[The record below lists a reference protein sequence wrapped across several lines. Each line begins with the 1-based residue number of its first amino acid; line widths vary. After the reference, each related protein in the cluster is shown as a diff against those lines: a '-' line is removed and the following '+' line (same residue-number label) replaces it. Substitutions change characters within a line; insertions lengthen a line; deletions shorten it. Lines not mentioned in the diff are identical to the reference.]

1 MIFGWPRKV
10 PIVYLYWIYEEEANG
25 NDNIDQYIK
34 IISLEYI
41 IVYIEEEYIL
51 IYDWSSL
58 PAGKLPVQL
67 TVAGT
72 PNEPL
77 GGIGWIEWID
87 LE

>member
-51 IYDWSSL
+51 IYD
-58 PAGKLPVQL
+58 
-67 TVAGT
+67 
-72 PNEPL
+72 
-77 GGIGWIEWID
+77 
-87 LE
+87 